1 MPSSSEEAIEVADA
15 IAAGRVEDWGR
26 VCRWPTERVEAGDWT
41 PVQWYDGA
49 LAEAVFYLE
58 GRDDLISAESVL
70 TTGAT
75 RRAAQDSW
83 KRDSGDANPDG
94 VRVFGSVSA
103 DIRRTMLDVPE
114 QPVIPG
120 GRRAHLHDRV
130 RESGGHLMLAARYD
144 TVSGRLTALWSDIS
158 TFGFGWIPAT
168 GPSRAYEQ
176 AVCAWWNSTVGR
188 MLLLNRRARKLTY
201 PKWSKGHLKSLPC
214 PLPEAVG
221 TEALSEAWEQVHD
234 LELLPMREAEQ
245 CEARRI
251 IDAAAAIALGING
264 DEIADWR
271 RRLAR
276 EPTIANVRAPDSAN
290 VLSERAVND

>member
-1 MPSSSEEAIEVADA
+1 
-15 IAAGRVEDWGR
+15 
-26 VCRWPTERVEAGDWT
+26 
-41 PVQWYDGA
+41 
-49 LAEAVFYLE
+49 
-58 GRDDLISAESVL
+58 
-70 TTGAT
+70 
-75 RRAAQDSW
+75 
-83 KRDSGDANPDG
+83 
-94 VRVFGSVSA
+94 
-103 DIRRTMLDVPE
+103 
-114 QPVIPG
+114 
-120 GRRAHLHDRV
+120 
-130 RESGGHLMLAARYD
+130 MLAARYD